1 MDQRFFYASA
11 GQRESIGPE
20 IYASSSPVL
29 RLNSPRD
36 TGRDG
41 TRDAQAIFSKFI
53 SCLMKNGNQS
63 VAKKI
68 LYNACMFAGSKTATA
83 PPQKTEIA
91 AYSAQRP
98 PPRTKT
104 KTKTE
109 TRSPFAGVLVQAVH
123 NARPLIEC
131 SQGLD
136 TNRTSRRP
144 PSKAK
149 PVPITSERANRLAI
163 Q

>member
-1 MDQRFFYASA
+1 
-11 GQRESIGPE
+11 
-20 IYASSSPVL
+20 
-29 RLNSPRD
+29 
-36 TGRDG
+36 
-41 TRDAQAIFSKFI
+41 
-53 SCLMKNGNQS
+53 LMKNGNQS

-91 AYSAQRP
+91 AYSAQRT

-163 Q
+163 QWIIEGASKRPEKTMALRLSLALVDAYQGKGYAIKKREELHNACKAWKKKDFS